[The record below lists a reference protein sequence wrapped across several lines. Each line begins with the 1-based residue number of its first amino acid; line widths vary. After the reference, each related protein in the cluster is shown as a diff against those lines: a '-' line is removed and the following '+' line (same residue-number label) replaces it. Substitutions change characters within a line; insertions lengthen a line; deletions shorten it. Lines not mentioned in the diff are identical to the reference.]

1 MAYLDALIVLRA
13 AGVSSGR
20 MRIDAARAGC
30 SVTEMKMNEW
40 KLTMWHCDSFFFFF
54 LFAS

>member
-1 MAYLDALIVLRA
+1 MVYLDALIVLRA

-40 KLTMWHCDSFFFFF
+40 KLTM
-54 LFAS
+54 